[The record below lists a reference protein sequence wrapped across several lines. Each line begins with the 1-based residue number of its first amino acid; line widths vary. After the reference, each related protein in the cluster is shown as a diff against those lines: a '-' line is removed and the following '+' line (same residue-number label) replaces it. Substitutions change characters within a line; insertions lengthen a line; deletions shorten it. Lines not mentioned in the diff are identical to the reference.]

1 MTRKIV
7 APARICALLL
17 AACLCLALSACG
29 TGAGQAD
36 YSILE
41 GITIAFSGLPGGEFT
56 VDAARLPHDFTQA
69 EREALSVNSL
79 GEERQRLAKGVLLET
94 ILAQHGAS
102 QGDYARAEA
111 TSGDGYAIAIPGEVL
126 RTRDILIAFELDG
139 EIIQPRL
146 VVPGERAMYW
156 VKNLRGIEL
165 IASADAPEVTREVS
179 LSDLIAGLS
188 DRAEDYK
195 YGDADCKALPIA
207 LLLEAAGAERA
218 DFVTITAADGLVK
231 NERWSTF
238 AGQLL
243 VFEGTPEA
251 PLFTGPDLPEGM
263 RVKNVESIQIGGV
276 LIK

>member
-1 MTRKIV
+1 MKKTSC
-7 APARICALLL
+7 APARLCALAL
-17 AACLCLALSACG
+17 AACLCLALFACG
-29 TGAGQAD
+29 KGAGQAD

-41 GITIAFSGLPGGEFT
+41 GISIAVSGLPGGEFT
-56 VDAARLPHDFTQA
+56 VDAARLPYDFAQA

-79 GEERQRLAKGVLLET
+79 GEERQRQAKGVLLET
-94 ILAQHGAS
+94 ILQLHGAS

-111 TSGDGYAIAIPGEVL
+111 VSGDGYAIAIPAEVL
-126 RTRDILIAFELDG
+126 HGRDILIAYELDG
-139 EIIQPRL
+139 GVIEPRL

-156 VKNLRGIEL
+156 VKSLRGIEL
-165 IASADAPEVTREVS
+165 IAGAESVAIEKEVS
-179 LSDLIAGLS
+179 LADLIAGLL

-231 NERWSTF
+231 NERWSSF

-276 LIK
+276 LLR